1 MVQKKDTTF
10 LASAFAKVAN
20 NKKYWNQ
27 WLVVDVWATLI
38 NEELELPDKLK
49 VTGGYLGA
57 WLMKSK
63 KYMPIRDLVE
73 VYHNPNCYGIFK
85 SKIAK
90 VTAFYV
96 TNTNSNP
103 KLNNHMPGGSTQF
116 VREFVATIQTCATTT
131 TTNTTTHLPST
142 TVSTPLPPPV
152 ELDNAEQ
159 QECRPRKKARRS
171 RWVMT
176 SRGLTVYL

>member
-38 NEELELPDKLK
+38 NEELQLPDELK

-63 KYMPIRDLVE
+63 KCMPIRDLVE
-73 VYHNPNCYGIFK
+73 VYHNPNCFGIFK
-85 SKIAK
+85 SKLLSMLLILI
-90 VTAFYV
+90 V
-96 TNTNSNP
+96 
-103 KLNNHMPGGSTQF
+103 
-116 VREFVATIQTCATTT
+116 IQSSTTT
-131 TTNTTTHLPST
+131 C
-142 TVSTPLPPPV
+142 
-152 ELDNAEQ
+152 
-159 QECRPRKKARRS
+159 QEAVHNS
-171 RWVMT
+171 
-176 SRGLTVYL
+176 LEN

>member
-57 WLMKSK
+57 WLMKNSCQ
-63 KYMPIRDLVE
+63 Y
-73 VYHNPNCYGIFK
+73 
-85 SKIAK
+85 KI
-90 VTAFYV
+90 
-96 TNTNSNP
+96 
-103 KLNNHMPGGSTQF
+103 
-116 VREFVATIQTCATTT
+116 
-131 TTNTTTHLPST
+131 
-142 TVSTPLPPPV
+142 
-152 ELDNAEQ
+152 
-159 QECRPRKKARRS
+159 
-171 RWVMT
+171 
-176 SRGLTVYL
+176 